1 MQGWHTPYL
10 GLRELPR
17 EISAFELQAFFTFS
31 PTERELI
38 ERRRGEHHKL
48 GLALHIGF
56 VRMSGRPLNSVR
68 AVPAALL
75 RHLGQTLDIEAPDVA
90 SLRALYTRGRTL
102 FDHQQQACE
111 VLGFAWMSE
120 HQRRALVRI
129 LRDEVAHTADRE
141 RLLLRAR
148 HWLYE
153 HRLIIVHE
161 RAIRTLVAAA
171 LAELEA
177 ATAASIQAAAPAS
190 TLKQWATAVA
200 ASRPD
205 GQHCQSWLWSAPAK
219 HSTRQIA
226 EVLERIAFLND
237 LGLDRHLGELND
249 TLVRRYARRMATR
262 PPSISARIKEPAR
275 TVEMAC
281 FLRYCLLTATDQFIL
296 MFQRRVADLWRQCAD
311 DAVAPI
317 DWSRQYQLLLQEL
330 AELAQEE
337 AGTAELRMRL
347 LELVAARRAQK
358 APSRA
363 SGIRRQLIA
372 SIAPVRSLL
381 VAAGTLSWTATG
393 EHPALQALDILR
405 MQYAAGDKTLPVDVT
420 AARLGAAWRQDIADT
435 DRERA
440 FRALEVATLFA
451 LRRGLRN
458 GSIWIE
464 HSLSF
469 RGRER
474 LFIPQE
480 RWAVEARR
488 HYARL
493 QLPAKAAPFLA
504 PLLERV
510 RAGVD
515 AVATAVRAGALRVDD
530 ELHLAPL
537 AAEDE
542 DPEVS
547 RLRSRLDQRIGEVQ
561 LPEVILAVDAQVR
574 FSWIMLGREP
584 RSGQELL
591 MVYAGILAHGT
602 SLTAAECARMIPQLS
617 ATSIRQAMRWAGDER
632 RLALACQ
639 AVLEYMQRQPIAAT
653 WGRADLASSDMMSLE
668 TSRRVWQA
676 RQDPRRQTASIGIY
690 SHVKD
695 RWGIFH
701 AQPIVLNERQA
712 GAAIEG
718 VVRQEKV
725 ETTQLAVDTHGYTDF
740 AMSLARLLGFDLCPR
755 LRELKQ
761 RHLFVPRGV
770 KVPGEIAAVC
780 EATIDTALIEE
791 HWDSLVHLAASVI
804 SRPRQRGDGAGPV
817 RLGRPR
823 RPDLRRRR
831 AAGQAAAHGVPGRL
845 LRQRGLPPRAAP
857 GPQPRRGGQCIQAR
871 DLHRPCGASA
881 GQEGRRDAGGGRRA
895 EPAGQHRDGME
906 HGADAGGAG
915 SVGQQAADR
924 AAGADGR
931 IAPTRLEG
939 INLRGRLPL
948 PAGALRGPDPAVTN
962 RGENK
967 RLRLRS
973 PPQTGAQRPIGGPTE
988 THCLTSTC
996 VRAQSEPRASARSAG
1011 GREPSL
1017 FALKSNGPP
1026 SPKTLCANPAS

>member
-1 MQGWHTPYL
+1 MQGWQTPYL

-17 EISAFELQAFFTFS
+17 EISAFELQAFFSFG
-31 PTERELI
+31 PAEKELI
-38 ERRRGEHHKL
+38 ERRRGDRHKL

-56 VRMSGRPLNSVR
+56 LRMSGRPLNSVR
-68 AVPAALL
+68 AVPVALL
-75 RHLGQTLDIEAPDVA
+75 RHLGKLLEIETPDLA

-120 HQRRALVRI
+120 HQRRALVRV

-141 RLLLRAR
+141 RLLLWAR

-161 RAIRTLVAAA
+161 RAIRSIVAAA
-171 LAELEA
+171 LDDLETTAAASVRTMVPA
-177 ATAASIQAAAPAS
+177 ATLKLWAAAI
-190 TLKQWATAVA
+190 T

-226 EVLERIAFLND
+226 EVLERITFLKG
-237 LGLDRHLGELND
+237 LGLDRHLGELNG

-262 PPSISARIKEPAR
+262 PPSVSERVKEPAR
-275 TVEMAC
+275 TVELAC
-281 FLRYCLLTATDQFIL
+281 FLRYCLLTTTDQFIL
-296 MFQRRVADLWRQCAD
+296 MFQRRVTDLWRQCAD
-311 DAVAPI
+311 EVGTAV
-317 DWSRQYQLLLQEL
+317 DWSRQYQLLLQDLTEL
-330 AELAQEE
+330 VEDESAS
-337 AGTAELRMRL
+337 AELRTKLR
-347 LELVAARRAQK
+347 ELVAARRAQK

-372 SIAPVRSLL
+372 TIVPVRSLL
-381 VAAGTLSWTATG
+381 VAVSSLAWKATG
-393 EHPALQALDILR
+393 EHPALQALDTLR
-405 MQYAAGDKTLPVDVT
+405 TQYATGDKILPKNFT
-420 AARLGAAWRQDIADT
+420 AARLGAAWRQDISDT

-440 FRALEVATLFA
+440 FRALEVSTLLA
-451 LRRGLRN
+451 LRRAVRN
-458 GSIWIE
+458 GSVWVE

-474 LFIPQE
+474 LFIPDE
-480 RWAVEARR
+480 RWKTEARR

-493 QLPAKAAPFLA
+493 QMPVKAGNFLA

-515 AVATAVRAGALRVDD
+515 AVAAAVRTGTLRVDD

-537 AAEDE
+537 VADDE
-542 DPEVS
+542 DPEVTK
-547 RLRSRLDQRIGEVQ
+547 LRHRLDQRIGEVQ

-574 FSWIMLGREP
+574 FSWVMLGREP

-617 ATSIRQAMRWAGDER
+617 AASIRQAMRWASDER
-632 RLALACQ
+632 RLTLACQ
-639 AVLEYMQRQPIAAT
+639 AVLQYMQRHAIAAT

-690 SHVKD
+690 SHVRD

-718 VVRQEKV
+718 VVRQERV

-740 AMSLARLLGFDLCPR
+740 AMTLARLLGFDLCPR
-755 LRELKQ
+755 LKELKQ
-761 RHLFVPRGV
+761 RRLFVPRGM
-770 KVPGEIAAVC
+770 KVPEEIAAVC
-780 EATIDTALIEE
+780 EAGIDTALIEA
-791 HWDSLVHLAASVI
+791 HWDSLVHLAASV
-804 SRPRQRGDGAGPV
+804 SSGHASAVSTLARFGSAARGDPIYDAGV
-817 RLGRPR
+817 QVGKLLRTAFLADYFVNEAFR
-823 RPDLRRRR
+823 RELRRVLNRGEAVNALKRAIYTGRVGPAQARR
-831 AAGQAAAHGVPGRL
+831 ADEMQAV
-845 LRQRGLPPRAAP
+845 
-857 GPQPRRGGQCIQAR
+857 
-871 DLHRPCGASA
+871 
-881 GQEGRRDAGGGRRA
+881 
-895 EPAGQHRDGME
+895 
-906 HGADAGGAG
+906 ADALSLLANIVM
-915 SVGQQAADR
+915 SWNTAQMQTVLDR
-924 AAGADGR
+924 WANRRQIVPPELIGR
-931 IAPTRLEG
+931 VAPTRLEG
-939 INLRGRLPL
+939 INLRGVFRFPVDRYAAQILP
-948 PAGALRGPDPAVTN
+948 
-962 RGENK
+962 
-967 RLRLRS
+967 S
-973 PPQTGAQRPIGGPTE
+973 QTARK
-988 THCLTSTC
+988 TS
-996 VRAQSEPRASARSAG
+996 ASA
-1011 GREPSL
+1011 
-1017 FALKSNGPP
+1017 
-1026 SPKTLCANPAS
+1026 